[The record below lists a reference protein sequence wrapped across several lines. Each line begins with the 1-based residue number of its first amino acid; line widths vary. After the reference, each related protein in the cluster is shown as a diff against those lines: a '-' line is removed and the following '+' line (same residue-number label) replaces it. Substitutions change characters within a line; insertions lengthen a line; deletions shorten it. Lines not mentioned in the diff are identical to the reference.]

1 MPVCYGTVKCVVSEI
16 HDRRRRWSWS
26 YMKQRREDRL
36 KYIELFKQQ
45 QQRSSKVGQARR
57 VA

>member
-1 MPVCYGTVKCVVSEI
+1 MSEI

-26 YMKQRREDRL
+26 YMKRRREDRL

-45 QQRSSKVGQARR
+45 QQRNSKVSPARR
-57 VA
+57 AAPTFLQSSN